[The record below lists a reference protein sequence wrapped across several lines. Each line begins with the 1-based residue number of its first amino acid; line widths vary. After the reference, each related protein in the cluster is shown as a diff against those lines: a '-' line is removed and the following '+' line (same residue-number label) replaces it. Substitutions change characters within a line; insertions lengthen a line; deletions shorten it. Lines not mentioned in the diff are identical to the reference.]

1 MHFCLIYNLNS
12 SSGKK
17 LKFINRVLSKLKEN
31 NSVDYFETKT
41 INQAK
46 KIFKNFN
53 QKNYDRLIVAGGD
66 GSVSFA
72 INELIK
78 NDFKF
83 KEDFAVGYIPAGT
96 ANLLQAELSMNKKVD
111 DIANV
116 LVSNNYKPS
125 NLVKINEN
133 YFFLMA
139 GIGWDAKIVHSI
151 NSKIKK
157 ILGKIIFGIK
167 GFQYFI
173 FMNNKKLNVTFDG
186 QFYQAD
192 WILSSNTK
200 YYAGHHMINKTNIFE
215 DKLVTYIFKDLTR
228 INLLYSIFLIILNG
242 DLSKNKNVITTYSQ
256 NITIDG
262 NDLIPVQIDG
272 DNFGSYK
279 KIHLNLSNK
288 KVNFLVKDSFK
299 D

>member
-1 MHFCLIYNLNS
+1 MLCCLIYNLNS
-12 SSGKK
+12 SSGRKSI
-17 LKFINRVLSKLKEN
+17 FINRILSKLKEN
-31 NSVDYFETKT
+31 ISVDYFETKT

-78 NDFKF
+78 NNFDFKD
-83 KEDFAVGYIPAGT
+83 DFTIGYIPAGT

-111 DIANV
+111 DIVNV
-116 LVSNNYKPS
+116 LVSNNYKSS
-125 NLVKINEN
+125 NLVKINDN

-167 GFQYFI
+167 GFQYFL
-173 FMNNKKLNVTFDG
+173 FMNNKKLNVTFDD

-200 YYAGHHMINKTNIFE
+200 YYAGHHKINKTNIFE
-215 DKLVTYIFKDLTR
+215 EKLVTYIFKDLTR
-228 INLLYSIFLIILNG
+228 ISLLYSIFLIILNG
-242 DLSKNKNVITTYSQ
+242 DLSKNKNVITTYAQ

-288 KVNFLVKDSFK
+288 KVNFLVK
-299 D
+299 

>member
-1 MHFCLIYNLNS
+1 MLCCLIYNLNS
-12 SSGKK
+12 SSGRKSI
-17 LKFINRVLSKLKEN
+17 FINRILSKLKEN
-31 NSVDYFETKT
+31 ISVDYFETKT

-78 NDFKF
+78 NNFDFKD
-83 KEDFAVGYIPAGT
+83 DFAIGYIPAGT

-111 DIANV
+111 DIVNV
-116 LVSNNYKPS
+116 LVSNNYKSS
-125 NLVKINEN
+125 NLVKINDN

-167 GFQYFI
+167 GFQYFL

-200 YYAGHHMINKTNIFE
+200 YYAGHHKINKTNIFE

-228 INLLYSIFLIILNG
+228 ISLLYSILLIILNG

-288 KVNFLVKDSFK
+288 KVNFLVK
-299 D
+299 

>member
-1 MHFCLIYNLNS
+1 MLYCLIYNLNS
-12 SSGKK
+12 SSGRKS
-17 LKFINRVLSKLKEN
+17 KFIKRVLSKLKEN

-46 KIFKNFN
+46 KIFKDFN

-78 NDFKF
+78 NNFNFKD
-83 KEDFAVGYIPAGT
+83 DFAIGYIPAGT

-111 DIANV
+111 DIVNI
-116 LVSNNYKPS
+116 LISNNYKPS

-167 GFQYFI
+167 GFQYFL

-200 YYAGHHMINKTNIFE
+200 YYAGHHKINKTNIFE

-228 INLLYSIFLIILNG
+228 ISLLYSIFLIILNG

-279 KIHLNLSNK
+279 KIQLNLTNK
-288 KVNFLVKDSFK
+288 KVNFLVK
-299 D
+299 

>member
-1 MHFCLIYNLNS
+1 MLYCLIYNLNS
-12 SSGKK
+12 SSGRKS
-17 LKFINRVLSKLKEN
+17 KFIKRVLSKLKEN

-46 KIFKNFN
+46 KIFKDFN

-78 NDFKF
+78 NNFNFKD
-83 KEDFAVGYIPAGT
+83 DFAIGYIPAGT

-111 DIANV
+111 DIVNV
-116 LVSNNYKPS
+116 LVSNNYKSS

-167 GFQYFI
+167 GFQYFL

-200 YYAGHHMINKTNIFE
+200 YYAGHHKINKTNIFE

-228 INLLYSIFLIILNG
+228 ISLLYSIFLIILNG

-288 KVNFLVKDSFK
+288 KVNFLVK
-299 D
+299 

>member
-1 MHFCLIYNLNS
+1 MLCCLIYNLNS
-12 SSGKK
+12 SSGRKSI
-17 LKFINRVLSKLKEN
+17 FINRILSKLKEN
-31 NSVDYFETKT
+31 ISVDYFETKT

-78 NDFKF
+78 NNFDFKD
-83 KEDFAVGYIPAGT
+83 DFTIGYIPAGT

-111 DIANV
+111 DIVNI
-116 LVSNNYKPS
+116 LVSNNYKSS

-167 GFQYFI
+167 GFQYFL

-200 YYAGHHMINKTNIFE
+200 YYAGHHKINKTNIFE
-215 DKLVTYIFKDLTR
+215 EKLVTYIFKDLTR
-228 INLLYSIFLIILNG
+228 ISLLYSIFLIILNG
-242 DLSKNKNVITTYSQ
+242 DLSKNKNVITTYAQ

-288 KVNFLVKDSFK
+288 KVNFLVK
-299 D
+299 

>member
-1 MHFCLIYNLNS
+1 MLYCLIYNLNS
-12 SSGKK
+12 SSGRKS
-17 LKFINRVLSKLKEN
+17 KFIKRVLSKLKEN

-46 KIFKNFN
+46 KIFKDFN

-78 NDFKF
+78 NNFNFKN
-83 KEDFAVGYIPAGT
+83 DFAIGYIPAGT

-111 DIANV
+111 DIVNI

-167 GFQYFI
+167 GFQYFL

-200 YYAGHHMINKTNIFE
+200 YYAGHHKINKTNIFE

-228 INLLYSIFLIILNG
+228 ISLLYSIFLIILNG
-242 DLSKNKNVITTYSQ
+242 DLIKNKNVITTYSQ

-288 KVNFLVKDSFK
+288 KVNFLVK
-299 D
+299 

>member
-1 MHFCLIYNLNS
+1 MLCCLIYNLNS
-12 SSGKK
+12 SSGRKSI
-17 LKFINRVLSKLKEN
+17 FINRILSKLKEN
-31 NSVDYFETKT
+31 ISVDYFETKT

-78 NDFKF
+78 NNFDFKD
-83 KEDFAVGYIPAGT
+83 DFAIGYIPAGT

-111 DIANV
+111 DIVNI
-116 LVSNNYKPS
+116 LVSNNYKSS

-167 GFQYFI
+167 GFQYFL

-200 YYAGHHMINKTNIFE
+200 YYAGHHKINKTNIFE

-228 INLLYSIFLIILNG
+228 ISLLYSIFLIILNG

-262 NDLIPVQIDG
+262 NDLMPVQIDG
-272 DNFGSYK
+272 DNFGSHK

-288 KVNFLVKDSFK
+288 KVNFLVK
-299 D
+299 

>member
-1 MHFCLIYNLNS
+1 MLCCLIYNLNS
-12 SSGKK
+12 SSGRKSI
-17 LKFINRVLSKLKEN
+17 FINRILSKLKEN
-31 NSVDYFETKT
+31 ISVDYFETKT

-78 NDFKF
+78 NNFDFKD
-83 KEDFAVGYIPAGT
+83 DFAIGYIPAGT

-111 DIANV
+111 DIVNV
-116 LVSNNYKPS
+116 LVSNNYKSS
-125 NLVKINEN
+125 NLVKINDN

-167 GFQYFI
+167 GFQYFL

-200 YYAGHHMINKTNIFE
+200 YYAGHHKINKTNIFE
-215 DKLVTYIFKDLTR
+215 EKLVTYIFKDLTR
-228 INLLYSIFLIILNG
+228 ISLLYSIFLIILNG
-242 DLSKNKNVITTYSQ
+242 DLSKNKNVITTYAQ

-262 NDLIPVQIDG
+262 NDLMPVQIDG
-272 DNFGSYK
+272 DNFGSHK

-288 KVNFLVKDSFK
+288 KVNFLVK
-299 D
+299 

>member
-1 MHFCLIYNLNS
+1 MLYCLIYNQNS
-12 SSGKK
+12 SSGRKS
-17 LKFINRVLSKLKEN
+17 KFINKVLSKLKEN
-31 NSVDYFETKT
+31 NSVEYFETKT

-167 GFQYFI
+167 GFQYFL

-200 YYAGHHMINKTNIFE
+200 YYAGHHKINKTNIFE

-228 INLLYSIFLIILNG
+228 ISLLYSIFLIILNG

-288 KVNFLVKDSFK
+288 KVNFLVK
-299 D
+299 

>member
-1 MHFCLIYNLNS
+1 MLCCLIYNLNS
-12 SSGKK
+12 SSGRKSI
-17 LKFINRVLSKLKEN
+17 FINRILSKLKEN
-31 NSVDYFETKT
+31 ISVDYFETKT

-78 NDFKF
+78 NNFDFKD
-83 KEDFAVGYIPAGT
+83 DFAIGYIPAGT
-96 ANLLQAELSMNKKVD
+96 ANLFQAELSMNKKVD
-111 DIANV
+111 DIVNV
-116 LVSNNYKPS
+116 LVSNNYKSS
-125 NLVKINEN
+125 NLVKINDN

-167 GFQYFI
+167 GFQYFL

-200 YYAGHHMINKTNIFE
+200 YYAGHHKINKTNIFE

-228 INLLYSIFLIILNG
+228 ISLLYSIFLIILNG

-288 KVNFLVKDSFK
+288 KVNFLVK
-299 D
+299 

>member
-1 MHFCLIYNLNS
+1 MLYCLIYNLNS
-12 SSGKK
+12 SFWRKS
-17 LKFINRVLSKLKEN
+17 KFINKFLSKLKEI

-41 INQAK
+41 ITQAK
-46 KIFKNFN
+46 KVFKDFN

-78 NDFKF
+78 NDFNF
-83 KEDFAVGYIPAGT
+83 KDGFAIGYIPAGT

-111 DIANV
+111 DIVSV
-116 LVSNNYKPS
+116 LVSNNYKSS

-167 GFQYFI
+167 GFQYFL
-173 FMNNKKLNVTFDG
+173 FMNNKKLNVSFDG
-186 QFYQAD
+186 QFYHAD

-200 YYAGHHMINKTNIFE
+200 YYAGHHKINKTNIFE
-215 DKLVTYIFKDLTR
+215 NKLVTYIFKDLTR
-228 INLLYSIFLIILNG
+228 ISLLYSILLIILNG

-288 KVNFLVKDSFK
+288 KVNFLVK
-299 D
+299 

>member
-1 MHFCLIYNLNS
+1 MLYCLIYNLNS
-12 SSGKK
+12 SSGRKS
-17 LKFINRVLSKLKEN
+17 KFINRVLSKLKEN

-41 INQAK
+41 INQAE
-46 KIFKNFN
+46 KIFKDFN

-78 NDFKF
+78 NNFNFKD
-83 KEDFAVGYIPAGT
+83 DFAIGYIPAGT

-111 DIANV
+111 DIVNV

-157 ILGKIIFGIK
+157 ILGKVIFGIK
-167 GFQYFI
+167 GFQYFL

-200 YYAGHHMINKTNIFE
+200 YYAGHHKINKTNIFE

-228 INLLYSIFLIILNG
+228 ISLLYSIFLIILNG
-242 DLSKNKNVITTYSQ
+242 DLSKNKNVITTYSK

-279 KIHLNLSNK
+279 KIHLNQSNK
-288 KVNFLVKDSFK
+288 KVNFLIK
-299 D
+299 

>member
-1 MHFCLIYNLNS
+1 MLYCLIYNQNS
-12 SSGKK
+12 SSGRKS
-17 LKFINRVLSKLKEN
+17 KFINRVLSKLKEN

-78 NDFKF
+78 NNFDFKD
-83 KEDFAVGYIPAGT
+83 DFAIGYIPAGT

-111 DIANV
+111 DIVNV
-116 LVSNNYKPS
+116 LVSNNYKSS
-125 NLVKINEN
+125 NLVKINDN

-157 ILGKIIFGIK
+157 ILGKVIFGIK
-167 GFQYFI
+167 GFQYFL

-200 YYAGHHMINKTNIFE
+200 YYAGHHKINKTNIFE
-215 DKLVTYIFKDLTR
+215 NKIVTYIFKDLTR

-288 KVNFLVKDSFK
+288 KVNFLVK
-299 D
+299 

>member
-1 MHFCLIYNLNS
+1 MLCCLIYNLNS
-12 SSGKK
+12 SSGRKSI
-17 LKFINRVLSKLKEN
+17 FINRILSKLKEN
-31 NSVDYFETKT
+31 ISVDYFETKT

-78 NDFKF
+78 NNFDFKD
-83 KEDFAVGYIPAGT
+83 DFAIGYIPAGT

-111 DIANV
+111 DIVNV
-116 LVSNNYKPS
+116 LVSNNYKSS
-125 NLVKINEN
+125 NLVKINDN

-167 GFQYFI
+167 GFQYFL

-200 YYAGHHMINKTNIFE
+200 YYAGHHKINKTNIFE
-215 DKLVTYIFKDLTR
+215 EKLVTYIFKDLTR
-228 INLLYSIFLIILNG
+228 ISLLYSIFLIILNG
-242 DLSKNKNVITTYSQ
+242 DLSKNKNVITTYAQ

-272 DNFGSYK
+272 DNFGSHK

-288 KVNFLVKDSFK
+288 KVNFLVK
-299 D
+299 

>member
-1 MHFCLIYNLNS
+1 MLYCLIYNQNS
-12 SSGKK
+12 SSGRKS
-17 LKFINRVLSKLKEN
+17 KFINRILSKLKEN
-31 NSVDYFETKT
+31 ISVDYFETKT

-78 NDFKF
+78 NNFNFKD
-83 KEDFAVGYIPAGT
+83 DFAIGYIPAGT

-111 DIANV
+111 DIVNV
-116 LVSNNYKPS
+116 LVSNNYKSS

-157 ILGKIIFGIK
+157 FLGKIIFGIK
-167 GFQYFI
+167 GFQYFL

-200 YYAGHHMINKTNIFE
+200 YYAGHHKINKTNIFE

-228 INLLYSIFLIILNG
+228 ISLLYSIFLIILNG
-242 DLSKNKNVITTYSQ
+242 DLSKNKNVITTYAQ

-288 KVNFLVKDSFK
+288 KVNFLVK
-299 D
+299 

>member
-1 MHFCLIYNLNS
+1 MLYCLIYNLNS
-12 SSGKK
+12 SSGRKS
-17 LKFINRVLSKLKEN
+17 KFINRVLSKLKEN

-46 KIFKNFN
+46 KIFKDFN

-78 NDFKF
+78 NNFNFKD
-83 KEDFAVGYIPAGT
+83 DFAIGYIPAGT

-111 DIANV
+111 DIVNI

-167 GFQYFI
+167 GFQYFL

-200 YYAGHHMINKTNIFE
+200 YYAGHHKINKTNIFE

-228 INLLYSIFLIILNG
+228 ISLLYSIFLIILNG

-288 KVNFLVKDSFK
+288 KVNFLVK
-299 D
+299 

>member
-1 MHFCLIYNLNS
+1 MIYNLNS

-242 DLSKNKNVITTYSQ
+242 DLNKNKNVITTYSQ

-288 KVNFLVKDSFK
+288 KVNFLVK
-299 D
+299 

>member
-1 MHFCLIYNLNS
+1 MLYCLIYNLNS
-12 SSGKK
+12 SSGRKSQ
-17 LKFINRVLSKLKEN
+17 FINRVLSKLKEN

-46 KIFKNFN
+46 KIFKDFN

-78 NDFKF
+78 NNFNFKD
-83 KEDFAVGYIPAGT
+83 DFAIGYIPAGT

-111 DIANV
+111 DIVNV
-116 LVSNNYKPS
+116 LVSNNYKSS

-167 GFQYFI
+167 GFQYFL

-200 YYAGHHMINKTNIFE
+200 YYAGHHKINKTNIFE

-228 INLLYSIFLIILNG
+228 ISLLYSIFLIILNG

-288 KVNFLVKDSFK
+288 KVNFLVK
-299 D
+299 

>member
-1 MHFCLIYNLNS
+1 MLYCLIYNQNS
-12 SSGKK
+12 SSGRKS
-17 LKFINRVLSKLKEN
+17 KFINRVLSKLKEN
-31 NSVDYFETKT
+31 NSVEYFETKT

-46 KIFKNFN
+46 KIFKDFN

-78 NDFKF
+78 NNFDFKD
-83 KEDFAVGYIPAGT
+83 DFAIGYIPAGT

-111 DIANV
+111 DIVNV
-116 LVSNNYKPS
+116 LISNNYKTS
-125 NLVKINEN
+125 NLIKINES

-167 GFQYFI
+167 GFQYFL

-200 YYAGHHMINKTNIFE
+200 YYAGHHKINKTNIFE

-228 INLLYSIFLIILNG
+228 ISLLYSIFLIILNG
-242 DLSKNKNVITTYSQ
+242 DLSKNKNVITTYSK
-256 NITIDG
+256 NITIEG

-288 KVNFLVKDSFK
+288 KVNFLVK
-299 D
+299 

>member
-1 MHFCLIYNLNS
+1 MLCCLIYNLNS
-12 SSGKK
+12 SSGRKSI
-17 LKFINRVLSKLKEN
+17 FINRILSKLKEN
-31 NSVDYFETKT
+31 ISVDYFETKT
-41 INQAK
+41 INQAR

-78 NDFKF
+78 NNFDFKD
-83 KEDFAVGYIPAGT
+83 DFAIGYIPAGT

-111 DIANV
+111 DIVNV
-116 LVSNNYKPS
+116 LVSNNYKSS
-125 NLVKINEN
+125 NLVKINDN

-167 GFQYFI
+167 GFQYFL

-200 YYAGHHMINKTNIFE
+200 YYAGHHKINKTNIFE
-215 DKLVTYIFKDLTR
+215 EKLVTYIFKDLTR
-228 INLLYSIFLIILNG
+228 ISLLYSIFLIILNG
-242 DLSKNKNVITTYSQ
+242 DLSKNKNVITTYAQ

-288 KVNFLVKDSFK
+288 KVNFLVK
-299 D
+299 

>member
-1 MHFCLIYNLNS
+1 MLCCLIYNLNS
-12 SSGKK
+12 SSGRKSI
-17 LKFINRVLSKLKEN
+17 FINRILSKLKEN
-31 NSVDYFETKT
+31 ISVDYFETKT

-78 NDFKF
+78 NNFNFKD
-83 KEDFAVGYIPAGT
+83 DFAIGYIPAGT

-111 DIANV
+111 DIVNV
-116 LVSNNYKPS
+116 LVSNNYKSS
-125 NLVKINEN
+125 NLVKINDN

-167 GFQYFI
+167 GFQYFL
-173 FMNNKKLNVTFDG
+173 FMNNKKLKVTFDG

-200 YYAGHHMINKTNIFE
+200 YYAGHHKINKTNIFE
-215 DKLVTYIFKDLTR
+215 EKLVTYIFKDLTR
-228 INLLYSIFLIILNG
+228 ISLLYSIFLIILNG
-242 DLSKNKNVITTYSQ
+242 DLSKNKNVITTYAQ

-288 KVNFLVKDSFK
+288 KVNFLVK
-299 D
+299 

>member
-1 MHFCLIYNLNS
+1 MLYCLIYNLNS
-12 SSGKK
+12 SSGRKS
-17 LKFINRVLSKLKEN
+17 KFINRVLSKLKEN

-46 KIFKNFN
+46 KIFKDFN

-72 INELIK
+72 INELIN
-78 NDFKF
+78 NDFNF
-83 KEDFAVGYIPAGT
+83 KDDFAIGYIPAGT

-111 DIANV
+111 DIVNV
-116 LVSNNYKPS
+116 LVSNNYKS
-125 NLVKINEN
+125 TNLVKINEN

-167 GFQYFI
+167 GFQYFL

-200 YYAGHHMINKTNIFE
+200 YYAGHHKINKTNIFE

-228 INLLYSIFLIILNG
+228 ISLLYSIFLIILNG

-288 KVNFLVKDSFK
+288 KVNFLVK
-299 D
+299 

>member
-1 MHFCLIYNLNS
+1 MLCCLIYNLNS
-12 SSGKK
+12 SSGRKS
-17 LKFINRVLSKLKEN
+17 KFINRILSKLKEN
-31 NSVDYFETKT
+31 ISVDYFETKT

-78 NDFKF
+78 NNFNFKD
-83 KEDFAVGYIPAGT
+83 DFAIGYIPAGT

-111 DIANV
+111 DIVNV
-116 LVSNNYKPS
+116 LVSNNYKSS

-167 GFQYFI
+167 GFQYFL
-173 FMNNKKLNVTFDG
+173 FMNNKKLNVTFDD

-200 YYAGHHMINKTNIFE
+200 YYAGHHKINKTNIFE

-228 INLLYSIFLIILNG
+228 ISLLYSIFLIILNG
-242 DLSKNKNVITTYSQ
+242 DLSKNKNVITTYAQ

-272 DNFGSYK
+272 DNFGSHK

-288 KVNFLVKDSFK
+288 KVNFLVK
-299 D
+299 

>member
-1 MHFCLIYNLNS
+1 MLCCLIYNLNS
-12 SSGKK
+12 SSGRKSI
-17 LKFINRVLSKLKEN
+17 FINRILSKLKEN
-31 NSVDYFETKT
+31 ISVDYFETKT

-78 NDFKF
+78 NNFNFKD
-83 KEDFAVGYIPAGT
+83 DFAIGYIPAGT

-111 DIANV
+111 DIVNI
-116 LVSNNYKPS
+116 LVSNNYKSS
-125 NLVKINEN
+125 NLVKINDN

-167 GFQYFI
+167 GFQYFL
-173 FMNNKKLNVTFDG
+173 FMNNKKLNVTFDD

-200 YYAGHHMINKTNIFE
+200 YYAGHHKINKTNIFE

-228 INLLYSIFLIILNG
+228 ISLLYSIFLIILNG

-279 KIHLNLSNK
+279 KIHLNLSKK
-288 KVNFLVKDSFK
+288 KVNFLVK
-299 D
+299 

>member
-1 MHFCLIYNLNS
+1 LNS
-12 SSGKK
+12 SSGRKSI
-17 LKFINRVLSKLKEN
+17 FINRILSKLKEN
-31 NSVDYFETKT
+31 ISVDYFETKT

-78 NDFKF
+78 NNFNFKD
-83 KEDFAVGYIPAGT
+83 DFAIGYIPAGT

-111 DIANV
+111 DIVNI
-116 LVSNNYKPS
+116 LVSNNYKSS

-157 ILGKIIFGIK
+157 FLGKIIFGIK
-167 GFQYFI
+167 GFQYFL
-173 FMNNKKLNVTFDG
+173 FMNNKKLNVTFDD

-200 YYAGHHMINKTNIFE
+200 YYAGHHKINKTNIFE

-228 INLLYSIFLIILNG
+228 ISLLYSIFLIILNG
-242 DLSKNKNVITTYSQ
+242 DLSKNKNVITTYAQ

-262 NDLIPVQIDG
+262 NDLMPVQIDG
-272 DNFGSYK
+272 DNFGSHK

-288 KVNFLVKDSFK
+288 KVNFLVK
-299 D
+299 

>member
-1 MHFCLIYNLNS
+1 MLYCLIYNQNS
-12 SSGKK
+12 SSGRKS
-17 LKFINRVLSKLKEN
+17 KFINRVLSKLKEN
-31 NSVDYFETKT
+31 NSVEYFETKT

-78 NDFKF
+78 NDFNF
-83 KEDFAVGYIPAGT
+83 KDDFAIGYIPAGT
-96 ANLLQAELSMNKKVD
+96 ANLLQAELSMNKKID
-111 DIANV
+111 DIVNV
-116 LVSNNYKPS
+116 LISNNYKSS

-167 GFQYFI
+167 GFQYFL

-200 YYAGHHMINKTNIFE
+200 YYAGHHKINKTNIFE
-215 DKLVTYIFKDLTR
+215 NKIVTYIFKDLTR

-288 KVNFLVKDSFK
+288 KVNFLVK
-299 D
+299 

>member
-1 MHFCLIYNLNS
+1 MLCCLIYNLNS
-12 SSGKK
+12 SSGRKSI
-17 LKFINRVLSKLKEN
+17 FINRILSKLKEN
-31 NSVDYFETKT
+31 ISVDYFETKT

-78 NDFKF
+78 NNFDFKD
-83 KEDFAVGYIPAGT
+83 DFAIGYIPAGT

-111 DIANV
+111 DIVNV
-116 LVSNNYKPS
+116 LVSNNYKSS
-125 NLVKINEN
+125 NLVKINDN

-167 GFQYFI
+167 GFQYFL
-173 FMNNKKLNVTFDG
+173 FMNNKKLNVTFDD

-200 YYAGHHMINKTNIFE
+200 YYAGHHKINKTNIFE
-215 DKLVTYIFKDLTR
+215 EKLVTYIFKDLTR
-228 INLLYSIFLIILNG
+228 ISLLYSIFLIILNG
-242 DLSKNKNVITTYSQ
+242 DLSKNKNVITTYAQ

-288 KVNFLVKDSFK
+288 KVNFLVK
-299 D
+299 

>member
-1 MHFCLIYNLNS
+1 MLCCLIYNLNS
-12 SSGKK
+12 SSGRKSI
-17 LKFINRVLSKLKEN
+17 FINRILSKLKEN
-31 NSVDYFETKT
+31 ISVDYFETKT

-78 NDFKF
+78 NNFDFKD
-83 KEDFAVGYIPAGT
+83 DFAIGYIPAGT

-111 DIANV
+111 DIVNV
-116 LVSNNYKPS
+116 LVSNNYKSS
-125 NLVKINEN
+125 NLVKINDN

-167 GFQYFI
+167 GFQHFL
-173 FMNNKKLNVTFDG
+173 FMDNKKLNVNFDG

-200 YYAGHHMINKTNIFE
+200 YYAGHHKINKTNIFE
-215 DKLVTYIFKDLTR
+215 NKIVTYIFKDLTR

-242 DLSKNKNVITTYSQ
+242 DLSKNKNVITTYAQ

-288 KVNFLVKDSFK
+288 KVNFLVK
-299 D
+299 

>member
-1 MHFCLIYNLNS
+1 MLYCLIYNLNS
-12 SSGKK
+12 SAGRKS
-17 LKFINRVLSKLKEN
+17 KFINKVLSKLKKN
-31 NSVDYFETKT
+31 NSVDYFETNT
-41 INQAK
+41 ISQAK
-46 KIFKNFN
+46 KIFKDFK
-53 QKNYDRLIVAGGD
+53 QKNYDRLVVAGGD

-78 NDFKF
+78 NNFNFKD
-83 KEDFAVGYIPAGT
+83 DFAIGYIPAGT

-111 DIANV
+111 DIVNV
-116 LVSNNYKPS
+116 LVSNNYKSS
-125 NLVKINEN
+125 NLVKINDN

-157 ILGKIIFGIK
+157 ILGKVIFGIK
-167 GFQYFI
+167 GFQYFL

-200 YYAGHHMINKTNIFE
+200 YYAGHHKINKTNIFE

-288 KVNFLVKDSFK
+288 KVNFLVK
-299 D
+299 

>member
-1 MHFCLIYNLNS
+1 MLCCLIYNLNS
-12 SSGKK
+12 SSGRKSI
-17 LKFINRVLSKLKEN
+17 FINRILSKLKEN
-31 NSVDYFETKT
+31 ISVDYFETKT

-78 NDFKF
+78 NNFNFKD
-83 KEDFAVGYIPAGT
+83 DFAIGYIPAGT

-111 DIANV
+111 DIVNI

-167 GFQYFI
+167 GFQYFL

-200 YYAGHHMINKTNIFE
+200 YYAGHHKINKTNIFE

-228 INLLYSIFLIILNG
+228 ISLLYSIFLIILNG
-242 DLSKNKNVITTYSQ
+242 DLSKNKNVITTYAQ
-256 NITIDG
+256 NIIIDG

-279 KIHLNLSNK
+279 KIHLNLSDK
-288 KVNFLVKDSFK
+288 KVNFLVK
-299 D
+299 

>member
-1 MHFCLIYNLNS
+1 MLYCLIYNLNS
-12 SSGKK
+12 SSGRKS
-17 LKFINRVLSKLKEN
+17 KFIKRVLSKLKKN

-78 NDFKF
+78 NNFNFKD
-83 KEDFAVGYIPAGT
+83 DFAIGYIPAGT

-111 DIANV
+111 DIVNV
-116 LVSNNYKPS
+116 LVSNNYKSS
-125 NLVKINEN
+125 NLIKINEN

-167 GFQYFI
+167 GFQYFL

-200 YYAGHHMINKTNIFE
+200 YYAGHHKINKTNIFE

-228 INLLYSIFLIILNG
+228 ISLLYSILLIILNG

-279 KIHLNLSNK
+279 KIHLNQSNK
-288 KVNFLVKDSFK
+288 KVNFLVK
-299 D
+299 

>member
-1 MHFCLIYNLNS
+1 MLYCLIYNLNS
-12 SSGKK
+12 SSGRKS
-17 LKFINRVLSKLKEN
+17 KFINRVLSKLKEN

-46 KIFKNFN
+46 KIFKDFN

-78 NDFKF
+78 NNFNFKD
-83 KEDFAVGYIPAGT
+83 DFAIGYIPAGT

-111 DIANV
+111 DIVNV
-116 LVSNNYKPS
+116 LVSNNYKSS

-167 GFQYFI
+167 GFQYFL
-173 FMNNKKLNVTFDG
+173 FMNNKKLNVNFDG

-200 YYAGHHMINKTNIFE
+200 YYAGHHKINKTNIFE

-228 INLLYSIFLIILNG
+228 ISLLYSIFSIILNG
-242 DLSKNKNVITTYSQ
+242 DLCKNKNVITTYSQ
-256 NITIDG
+256 KITIDG

-279 KIHLNLSNK
+279 KIHLNLTNK
-288 KVNFLVKDSFK
+288 KVNFLVK
-299 D
+299 

>member
-1 MHFCLIYNLNS
+1 MLCCLIYNLNS
-12 SSGKK
+12 SSGRKSI
-17 LKFINRVLSKLKEN
+17 FINRILSKLKEN
-31 NSVDYFETKT
+31 ISVDYFETKT

-78 NDFKF
+78 NNFDFKD
-83 KEDFAVGYIPAGT
+83 DFAIGYIPAGT

-111 DIANV
+111 DIVNV
-116 LVSNNYKPS
+116 LVSNNYKSS
-125 NLVKINEN
+125 NLVKINDN

-167 GFQYFI
+167 GFQYFL

-200 YYAGHHMINKTNIFE
+200 YYAGHHKINKTNIFE
-215 DKLVTYIFKDLTR
+215 NKIVTYIFKDLTR

-242 DLSKNKNVITTYSQ
+242 DLSKNKNVITTYAQ

-288 KVNFLVKDSFK
+288 KVNFLVK
-299 D
+299 

>member
-1 MHFCLIYNLNS
+1 MLCCLIYNLNS
-12 SSGKK
+12 SSGRKS
-17 LKFINRVLSKLKEN
+17 KFINRILSKLKEN
-31 NSVDYFETKT
+31 ISVDYFETKT

-78 NDFKF
+78 NNFNFKD
-83 KEDFAVGYIPAGT
+83 DFAIGYIPAGT

-111 DIANV
+111 DIVNV
-116 LVSNNYKPS
+116 LVSNNYKSS
-125 NLVKINEN
+125 NLVKINDN

-157 ILGKIIFGIK
+157 ILGKVIFGIK
-167 GFQYFI
+167 GFQYFL

-200 YYAGHHMINKTNIFE
+200 YYAGHHKINKTNIFE
-215 DKLVTYIFKDLTR
+215 EKLVTYIFKDLTR
-228 INLLYSIFLIILNG
+228 ISLLYSIFLIILNG
-242 DLSKNKNVITTYSQ
+242 DLSKNKNVITTYAQ

-288 KVNFLVKDSFK
+288 KVNFLVK
-299 D
+299 